1 LLSQYKNLY
10 SQYAIFFIVIV
21 KKINIYNNIM
31 QTEKEDIKKF
41 IELLQ
46 KRNNAIIEKEKEK
59 SINQEYN
66 KFMQNR
72 KIKVY

>member
-1 LLSQYKNLY
+1 
-10 SQYAIFFIVIV
+10 
-21 KKINIYNNIM
+21 M